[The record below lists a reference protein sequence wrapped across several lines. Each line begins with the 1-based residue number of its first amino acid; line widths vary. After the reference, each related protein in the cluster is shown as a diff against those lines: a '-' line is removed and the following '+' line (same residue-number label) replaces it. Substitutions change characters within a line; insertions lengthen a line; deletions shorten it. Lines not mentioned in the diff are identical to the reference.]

1 MSKATPPIVRAID
14 VGYGNTKYTTSQRN
28 IDSDAQVGLFPSLA
42 PRATQSD
49 FTGGLMSKADRI
61 VVAVDGESYAVGADA
76 LAESKGIY
84 KREVAAAY
92 STTRIYRALFLGA
105 LQKMR
110 LQAVDYMVVGL
121 PLTTYDRYADEL
133 KGLLTG
139 VHEVPNPI
147 KPDQNLKVDVRR
159 VKVFPQPSG
168 AFYNY
173 AVPRKLLET
182 MQYQTNLVIDAGYG
196 TLDWFVTEGARPL
209 TGRCSATPKSVWAVI
224 SAVAEHIA
232 PDLTLNPRTMQ
243 RIDNALR
250 VNAPLNINGKQVD
263 ITPMRPIVTQ
273 IVEDAI
279 SEMLL
284 SIGNIS
290 DIDNILITGGGAH
303 LFADYVKKELGKS
316 HSQIHTDADPVYS
329 NVRGF
334 QYAGEFWAAR
344 DASNRAAA

>member
-28 IDSDAQVGLFPSLA
+28 IDTDAQVGIFPSLA

-61 VVAVDGESYAVGADA
+61 VVTVEGESYAVGADA

-84 KREVAAAY
+84 NREVAAAY
-92 STTRIYRALFLGA
+92 STTRVYRALFLGA

-110 LQAVDYMVVGL
+110 LPAVDYMVVGL
-121 PLTTYDRYADEL
+121 PLTTYDRYAPEL
-133 KGLLTG
+133 TSLLTG
-139 VHEVPNPI
+139 IHEVPNPVQ
-147 KPDQNLKVDVRR
+147 PDQVLKVDVRR

-173 AVPRKLLET
+173 AIPRKLLES
-182 MQYQTNLVIDAGYG
+182 MQHQTNLVIDPGYG

-224 SAVAEHIA
+224 SAVADRIG
-232 PDLTLNPRTMQ
+232 PDLTSNPRTML

-250 VNAPLNINGKQVD
+250 QGTPLQINGRVVD
-263 ITPMRPIVTQ
+263 LTPHRALVRQ
-273 IVEDAI
+273 IVEDGI
-279 SEMLL
+279 SEMLM
-284 SIGNIS
+284 SIGNLS

-303 LFADYVKKELGKS
+303 LFVDYVKKELGKT
-316 HSQIHTDADPVYS
+316 HHQIHTDDDPVYS

-334 QYAGEFWAAR
+334 QYAGEIWAAR
-344 DASNRAAA
+344 DARRAA